1 MKMPTTS
8 AFDDQTKIGWNSN
21 HIPSSHMK
29 SLAIQ
34 KHSSEIKSKTVKK
47 KKEGIKTEARVQC
60 I

>member
-34 KHSSEIKSKTVKK
+34 KHSSEIKSNSEEKK
-47 KKEGIKTEARVQC
+47 REN
-60 I
+60 